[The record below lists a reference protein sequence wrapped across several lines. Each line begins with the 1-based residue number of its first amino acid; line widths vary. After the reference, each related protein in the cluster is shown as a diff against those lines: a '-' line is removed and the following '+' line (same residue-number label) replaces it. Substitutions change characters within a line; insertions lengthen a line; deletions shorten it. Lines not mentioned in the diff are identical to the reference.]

1 MGYLD
6 LFKIIYKWH
15 PTSEVPPT
23 TYFKGIDLKII
34 PKLEFRSPSPHLR
47 STLPHFRSTPYHFR
61 STPSGYLN
69 GSFI

>member
-34 PKLEFRSPSPHLR
+34 PKLEFRS
-47 STLPHFRSTPYHFR
+47 
-61 STPSGYLN
+61 TPSGYLN